1 MWGSRNNG
9 NRIHVVLEEE
19 RIVEVSCRLIAPDQ
33 QGNFAASIISLAER
47 CDWVLIL
54 TEDILAEPQLEL
66 LLTAMRIFNASK
78 FAIKPIEFL
87 EIPNES

>member
-54 TEDILAEPQLEL
+54 TEDILAEPKLEL